1 MSSYNGGLAQPGL
14 NFLNVIFTHVVKD
27 YGAFALSPSLLL
39 SSWLSKCVLR
49 GAWIFEK
56 ATEDLEQ
63 LVACLGGE
71 KRKADV
77 GGGVGQEERERKN
90 MRVIN

>member
-1 MSSYNGGLAQPGL
+1 MEPSLS
-14 NFLNVIFTHVVKD
+14 
-27 YGAFALSPSLLL
+27 LSPSLLL

-77 GGGVGQEERERKN
+77 GGGVGQEARERKN